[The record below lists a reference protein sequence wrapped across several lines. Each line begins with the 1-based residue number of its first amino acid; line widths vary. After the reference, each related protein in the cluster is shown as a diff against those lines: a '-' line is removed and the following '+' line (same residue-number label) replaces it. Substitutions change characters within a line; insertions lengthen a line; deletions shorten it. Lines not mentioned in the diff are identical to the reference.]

1 LTDVDVPVIVN
12 ASTVIDMARTQEVPM
27 STNPLTAL
35 ADEHIRD
42 LHATAARERL
52 ADLARCCRTALRQ
65 RLVARFRRTCPC

>member
-12 ASTVIDMARTQEVPM
+12 ASTIIDMARAQEFPM

-52 ADLARCCRTALRQ
+52 AALARCCRPSTWRSLV
-65 RLVARFRRTCPC
+65 RLHRP